1 MTTDANFFG
10 DLYDLQTGDYLGPAT
25 AEQRAA
31 SDAAAPIDMGA
42 FRDAETGRVCFV
54 DYPGCGT

>member
-1 MTTDANFFG
+1 MTTETTHG

-31 SDAAAPIDMGA
+31 SDAAAPWEHGA
-42 FRDAETGRVCFV
+42 FCDPETGRGCYV